1 MPSESID
8 RSPNDTIQVNSYV
21 RRRSS
26 TPKKLLCA
34 QKTNK
39 SKATMDPATFRL
51 ILQKQSDD
59 IISFKAEQK
68 QNPQNAQHANS
79 WALFRAKHPKHA
91 TACKSKKPK
100 RRFRKILTVEQSK
113 AIQAAQ
119 FQAEYI
125 HAIHDL
131 SNPMPAKFQNLS
143 RYKK

>member
-1 MPSESID
+1 
-8 RSPNDTIQVNSYV
+8 
-21 RRRSS
+21 
-26 TPKKLLCA
+26 
-34 QKTNK
+34 
-39 SKATMDPATFRL
+39 MDPATFRL

-59 IISFKAEQK
+59 IISFAEQK